1 MRKQNIYQ
9 PDTMTVRRTVT
20 GGWQT
25 LSPAQRWIFIVVLFV
40 MLSFSLLSFVK
51 EQGVWWLFI
60 GISVLNIGLWWLQSR
75 DPIPKFLTTPLSDL
89 QVRDGNVMI
98 GEEVLP
104 ENLRKVVLGAESPQ
118 GPAFLQ
124 LPWNR
129 GEQWLFAV
137 NDLPQVRQFLQQHL
151 PNVQIIEE

>member
-9 PDTMTVRRTVT
+9 PDTMTTQRTIV

-25 LSPAQRWIFIVVLFV
+25 LTPAQRWIFIVVLCVVLMFC
-40 MLSFSLLSFVK
+40 LLSFVK
-51 EQGVWWLFI
+51 AQGSWWLMVAI
-60 GISVLNIGLWWLQSR
+60 LVLNTGLWWLKSR
-75 DPIPKFLTTPLSDL
+75 DPIPKFLATPLSDL

-98 GEEVLP
+98 GEDALP
-104 ENLRKVVLGAESPQ
+104 ENLRKVVLGATSPQ

-129 GEQWLFAV
+129 GEQWLFAL
-137 NDLPQVRQFLQQHL
+137 NDLPQVWQFLQQHL
-151 PNVQIIEE
+151 PHVQIIEE